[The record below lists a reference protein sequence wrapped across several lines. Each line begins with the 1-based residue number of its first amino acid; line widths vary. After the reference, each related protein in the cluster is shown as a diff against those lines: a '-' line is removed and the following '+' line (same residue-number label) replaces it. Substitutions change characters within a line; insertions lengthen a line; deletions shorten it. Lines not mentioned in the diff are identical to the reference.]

1 MNITFDPKKD
11 AINQAK
17 HGISLAMASNLDWN
31 TAFVWTDE
39 RKEYGEYRQAALAVL
54 NGRLHSVV
62 FVDRIDCRRIISL
75 RKCNER
81 EAKIYAK
88 ND

>member
-1 MNITFDPKKD
+1 MKITFDSKKD

-17 HGISLAMASNLDWN
+17 HGISLAMAADLDWN
-31 TAFVWTDE
+31 SAFVWIDK
-39 RKEYGEYRQAALAVL
+39 RKEYGERRQAALAVL
-54 NGRLHSVV
+54 NDRLHSVV

-81 EAKIYAK
+81 EAKVYAK
-88 ND
+88 NH